1 MRSSSW
7 RSRAAVLAAALL
19 LGLATAALAGGAGA
33 GAADAAR
40 GLQAEIF
47 DAPDL
52 TGSPVVTRVDPT
64 VDFDWDLAEPVA
76 GVGDT
81 FSVRWSGTV
90 TPRHS
95 ERYTFITRS
104 DDGVRL
110 YVDGRPVIDDFTMH
124 STRER
129 SGTVNLTAGRAHQI
143 ELEYFD
149 GVKHADVRLEWRS
162 RSQAREVV
170 PQSALAPPD
179 GSPSQVATEPV
190 ATVPAAPGT
199 PETGTTPVPVPPA
212 GPPVEGAIDAAGDAV
227 LPPPATPVA
236 GESFNAAPEGDGVLV
251 RRPGD
256 DGVVAL
262 AEPASLPVG
271 TRVDVRDG
279 AVELQ
284 TAPAAGVRRRVQRAR
299 FSGGNFRVGQPRR
312 GDRVVTIDLIHGEFA
327 EECGDQEPSAGMRA
341 RVRAKAR
348 LRARAAARKRVLRT
362 LWGSGKG
369 RFRTRGR
376 HAAATV
382 RGTVWN
388 VEDRC
393 GATVVRVK
401 EGVVDV
407 EDLDTGRTVAV
418 EAGEQYVADGR

>member
-1 MRSSSW
+1 MRADRMDMRSSSW
-7 RSRAAVLAAALL
+7 RSRLAVLFSALV

-33 GAADAAR
+33 GAADAVH
-40 GLQAEIF
+40 GLQAEFF

-64 VDFDWDLAEPVA
+64 VDFDWGLAEPVP

-90 TPRHS
+90 TPRYS
-95 ERYTFITRS
+95 ERYKLLITS

-110 YVDGRPVIDDFTMH
+110 YIDGQPVIDDFTMH
-124 STRER
+124 ASLER
-129 SGTVNLTAGRAHQI
+129 SGEVSLTAGKAHRI

-149 GVKHADVRLEWRS
+149 GVKHANVKLEWRS

-179 GSPSQVATEPV
+179 GAPGTVSTGPV
-190 ATVPAAPGT
+190 ATDPAPGT
-199 PETGTTPVPVPPA
+199 PLGVTTPVPVPEV
-212 GPPVEGAIDAAGDAV
+212 GPPVEGAVDAAGAAI
-227 LPPPATPVA
+227 LPPPTTPEA
-236 GESFNAAPEGDGVLV
+236 GETFNAAPEGDGVLV

-256 DGVVAL
+256 DGVIAL
-262 AEPASLPVG
+262 DQPASLPVG

-284 TAPAAGVRRRVQRAR
+284 TAPAAGVRRKVQHAR
-299 FSGGNFRVGQPRR
+299 FTGGNFRVGQPRR
-312 GDRVVTIDLIHGEFA
+312 GDRIVNIDLIHGDFA
-327 EECGDQEPSAGMRA
+327 EECGKQEPTEGMRR
-341 RVRAKAR
+341 RV
-348 LRARAAARKRVLRT
+348 RARAAAKPRVLRT

-393 GATVVRVK
+393 DATIVRVK

-407 EDLDTGRTVAV
+407 EDLDTGRTLAV
-418 EAGEQYVADGR
+418 EAGERYVADGH